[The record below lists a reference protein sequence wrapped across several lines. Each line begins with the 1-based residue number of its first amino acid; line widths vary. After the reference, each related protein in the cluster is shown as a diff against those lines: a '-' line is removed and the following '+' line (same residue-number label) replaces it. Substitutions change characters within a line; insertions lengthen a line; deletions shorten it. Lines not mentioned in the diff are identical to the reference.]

1 MRFQVKG
8 MLFAGLALAAF
19 AIFALAPEASAQQ
32 LSASPNDINF
42 HMSLDGGGFSKAVN
56 IFLMITLLSLAPAA
70 IMMMTSFTR
79 IFIVL
84 NFLKQALG
92 TQMAPSGR
100 IVSGLALFLTL
111 FIMQPVWTEIYS
123 SALQPYSD
131 GKIDQKAAFSNAVT
145 PLKAF
150 MLKQTRESSLLL
162 FMDLANMEPVES
174 PESLPMTVVMPAFM
188 ISELKTAFQM
198 GFLIY
203 LPFLVVDIVV
213 ATVLMA
219 MGMMM
224 LPPAMIS
231 TPFKLLLFIL
241 VDGWEITVKSLVVS
255 FG

>member
-1 MRFQVKG
+1 MKSKLAFS
-8 MLFAGLALAAF
+8 LAAALALG
-19 AIFALAPEASAQQ
+19 ALFLAAPEASAQQ

-42 HMSLDGGGFSKAVN
+42 HMSLEGGGFSKAVN
-56 IFLMITLLSLAPAA
+56 ILLMMTILSLAPAA

-79 IFIVL
+79 IVIVL
-84 NFLKQALG
+84 TFLKQALG
-92 TQMAPSGR
+92 TNSTPSPK
-100 IVSGLALFLTL
+100 IVAGLSLFLTI

-123 SALQPYSD
+123 GAVQPYSE
-131 GKIDQKAAFSNAVT
+131 GKIDQSVAMANAVG
-145 PLKAF
+145 PLKGF

-174 PESLPMTVVMPAFM
+174 PDSLPMTVVMPAFM
-188 ISELKTAFQM
+188 VSELKTAFQM

-213 ATVLMA
+213 ATVLMS

-241 VDGWEITVKSLVVS
+241 VDGWDITVKSLVLS
-255 FG
+255 FN